1 MISDKQNG
9 FRKGGKTTIR
19 AVYRAST
26 KVFILLINDTQQTLA
41 ILLNLSKAFD
51 NVNHN
56 ILCKRLEMH

>member
-19 AVYRAST
+19 AIYRAST